1 MSERVIRIER
11 VSPRK
16 GVVEE
21 PMWTSKGYQLADP
34 ALGVQKHHAKH
45 AVHVKTLDEAAQ
57 LIGKGF
63 SLWMGAKGK
72 RPSLISPQSL
82 RIMHVAA
89 QVSPKP

>member
-1 MSERVIRIER
+1 MSERVIKIER

-21 PMWTSKGYQLADP
+21 PVWTSKGYQLADP

-45 AVHVKTLDEAAQ
+45 AVHVKTLDEVAQ

-63 SLWMGAKGK
+63 SLWMVANGK
-72 RPSLISPQSL
+72 RSSLISPQSS
-82 RIMHVAA
+82 RIVNASA
-89 QVSPKP
+89 

>member
-21 PMWTSKGYQLADP
+21 PVWASKGYQLADP
-34 ALGVQKHHAKH
+34 AHGAQKHHAKH

-63 SLWMGAKGK
+63 SLWMVAKGK
-72 RPSLISPQSL
+72 RSSLISPQSL
-82 RIMHVAA
+82 RIVHA
-89 QVSPKP
+89 SS

>member
-21 PMWTSKGYQLADP
+21 PVWTSKGYQLADP
-34 ALGVQKHHAKH
+34 SHGAQKHHAKH
-45 AVHVKTLDEAAQ
+45 AVHVRTLDEAAQ

-63 SLWMGAKGK
+63 SLWMVAKEK
-72 RPSLISPQSL
+72 RSSLISPQSL
-82 RIMHVAA
+82 RIVRAP
-89 QVSPKP
+89 S

>member
-1 MSERVIRIER
+1 MSERVIGIER

-21 PMWTSKGYQLADP
+21 PVWTSKGYQMADP
-34 ALGVQKHHAKH
+34 AFGAQKHHAKH

-72 RPSLISPQSL
+72 QLSLISPQSL
-82 RIMHVAA
+82 LITHVAA
-89 QVSPKP
+89 QVSGKP